1 MSASRRNQTFVNSKY
16 ERRCIFGGEELK
28 KIDLGQA
35 VSILA
40 NVGVIAG
47 IVFLGI
53 ELQQNNELLAAEARA
68 TRHQNRSDHANR
80 VLLENPGLV
89 ELIVKADNGEAL
101 SQEEHYTLERYLDQA
116 LINWQFTFVEYRRG
130 QFDEIELSSDSIK
143 SYFNNLPGMREY
155 WNKVKGVQFRS
166 DFVLWMVEYVANE
179 L

>member
-1 MSASRRNQTFVNSKY
+1 M
-16 ERRCIFGGEELK
+16 K

-35 VSILA
+35 ATILA
-40 NVGVIAG
+40 NIGVIAG

-89 ELIVKADNGEAL
+89 ELIVKADNGEPL
-101 SQEEHYTLERYLDQA
+101 TQEEHYALERYLDQA

-130 QFDEIELSSDSIK
+130 QFDEIELSADSMK
-143 SYFNNLPGMREY
+143 SYFNNLPGMRQY
-155 WNKVKGVQFRS
+155 WNKVKGVELRP
-166 DFVLWMVEYVANE
+166 DFVQWMEENVANE
-179 L
+179 R